1 MLRCLFQ
8 RFDRQLLIL
17 CSASAQ
23 VLRFN
28 VGAAAGCPH
37 GIAPAPLNL
46 KSAIVC
52 TLEFPHWK
60 PTTSFFEKL
69 YRRY

>member
-1 MLRCLFQ
+1 MPFISY
-8 RFDRQLLIL
+8 FILISVL
-17 CSASAQ
+17 IGNFSYF
-23 VLRFN
+23 VLRRLRFFALMSELPQ
-28 VGAAAGCPH
+28 VAH
-37 GIAPAPLNL
+37 T
-46 KSAIVC
+46 SAIVC